1 MHVRKHDN
9 NEIDDSDCKSMSN
22 ESVDLAELVSYMEEL
37 SQDIGIVPVF
47 KLSEMTKLDTE
58 MLRQL
63 GVEVGSRINSTRLKE
78 RDYSQQSLI

>member
-9 NEIDDSDCKSMSN
+9 NEIDDSDRKSMSN

-37 SQDIGIVPVF
+37 SQDIGIVSVF

-63 GVEVGSRINSTRLKE
+63 GVEVGSMINSTRLKE